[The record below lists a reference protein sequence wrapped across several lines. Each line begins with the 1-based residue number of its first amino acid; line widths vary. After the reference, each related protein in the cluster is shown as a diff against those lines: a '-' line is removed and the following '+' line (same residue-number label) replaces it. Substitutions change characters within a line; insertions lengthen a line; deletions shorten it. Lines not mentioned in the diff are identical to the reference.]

1 MSNTDNVAPQ
11 PLPPAPPPRSG
22 CLTALMVIGGIV
34 LLLPGLCTVLI
45 GAGHLSDPGLAS
57 IAAITFSVGLI
68 GLILILVAIVR
79 R

>member
-1 MSNTDNVAPQ
+1 MSNTDNIAPESR
-11 PLPPAPPPRSG
+11 PPAPPPRSG
-22 CLTALMVIGGIV
+22 CLTAFMVIAGIF
-34 LLLPGLCTVLI
+34 LLLPGLCTLLI
-45 GAGHLSDPGLAS
+45 GAGNLSDPNIAP